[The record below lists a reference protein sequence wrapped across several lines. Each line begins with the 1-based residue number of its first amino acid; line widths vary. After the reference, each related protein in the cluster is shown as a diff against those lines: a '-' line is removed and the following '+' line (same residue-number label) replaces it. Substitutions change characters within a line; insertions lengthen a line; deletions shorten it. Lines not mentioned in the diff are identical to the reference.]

1 MGDLQDKAVFPG
13 AMEVTSVLQGLSYGY
28 SAVYLVDLIQGLLTP
43 YALMTN
49 VASDMVDVIRQGT
62 DFEELFRTFGE
73 RYVSKEDRAG
83 YLKSTKLS
91 NVVEQLKTNQRYTL
105 TFSRKNSSGVMEL
118 VQMSFTRLDT
128 DPAPTK
134 AIMTIK
140 AIADN
145 DDILDDEFASQ
156 LYHEGLSASKLVTG
170 QRLAI
175 KSMLGLCDEIYLVDC
190 TTTLVSPLDVSGFV
204 RGYSTISPI
213 KVPFETALRTALGKN
228 IVEED
233 QSLLTD
239 NLSYAALAG
248 AFGENDNL
256 EYTYHTRNADGSTQ
270 TRSIRAVRVGAPD
283 SPDCIVIG
291 FSNGK
296 PAVHE
301 HDAQNEEPGLDHFH
315 IVYDIDLNC
324 GAYRAIRTL
333 PRVKQAIEDKPH
345 VHDALRAIVET
356 LVEASFSSGMSLF
369 LDETTWRERFQS
381 SSILMCE
388 FLSAYAGWCR
398 CSLVPSAYGS
408 DGKPQNVLL
417 MVEAIQAQVTNLNRL
432 TELSEIVSG
441 AGIGTWR
448 IRRYSGQ
455 APALWCD
462 ETMLKMLG
470 VDPETQID
478 PEQLY
483 YVWHFRISGEDR
495 ERVAE
500 CLDNLEHGIRD
511 EVDFLWLDPVK
522 KEMYMRMGGSCTQVP
537 GKGVVLR
544 GYCYDVERI
553 VKEQRIRSEELNNA
567 LAEMEHANRSKT
579 MFLNSMSHD
588 IRTPMN
594 AIMGFTNLAMEHL
607 DDTDMV
613 KNYLEKINTSSAHLL
628 SLINDVLDMS
638 RIESGKVSI
647 NENLC
652 HLPNVMHDLAS
663 IVQSDLRAK
672 QLSFS
677 INAEDI
683 QNEDVYC
690 DKLRLDQVLINI
702 LSNAMKFTQE
712 HGTIKLSVRQTP
724 CEADG
729 RAIYQFTVTDNGIG
743 MSRDFVEHIFEPF
756 EREQT
761 ATVSGIQGAGLGM
774 SICKNIVDM
783 MGGTIDV
790 HSKPDVG
797 TSVTVSLR
805 LRVAGE
811 HEGVDTSRLEGLRAL
826 VVDDDLDS
834 CAATTKLLRGIG
846 MEVQWATSGKEAV
859 FAAELARD
867 SKDEFALCLVDWA
880 MPDMNGVECTRLL
893 RKVIAPD
900 TPVLLLSAYDCDD
913 VKPEAV
919 DAGVNGFASKPL
931 FASDFIKVI
940 APSFGLEDPTLDSST
955 HAADV
960 DKAQFVGK
968 HALLVEDNELNLEI
982 AQTILEQFGIRV
994 TCAANGQE
1002 AVDKMALNEYDI
1014 VFMDIQMPVMDG
1026 LEATRQIRHL
1036 GTKGAT
1042 SIPIV
1047 AMTANAFDE
1056 DRKEAY
1062 FAGVSAYLTKPIEID
1077 RLTEVL
1083 AEFL

>member
-1 MGDLQDKAVFPG
+1 
-13 AMEVTSVLQGLSYGY
+13 MEVTSVLQGLSYGY
-28 SAVYLVDLIQGLLTP
+28 SAVYLVDLVEGRLTP
-43 YALMTN
+43 YALMSN

-62 DFEELFRTFGE
+62 DFEELFQTFGE

-91 NVVEQLKTNQRYTL
+91 NVVEQLKTKQRYTL
-105 TFSRKNSSGVMEL
+105 TFSRKNATGIMEL

-128 DPAPTK
+128 DPVPTK

-145 DDILDDEFASQ
+145 DYVPDDEFASQ

-190 TTTLVSPLDVSGFV
+190 TTTLVSPVDIGGFV
-204 RGYSTISPI
+204 RGYTQISPV
-213 KVPFETALRTALGKN
+213 KLPFETALHTALGN
-228 IVEED
+228 NVVEED
-233 QSLLTD
+233 QRKLTS
-239 NLSYAALAG
+239 NFSYAALAA
-248 AFGENDNL
+248 AFGSSNNL
-256 EYTYHTRNADGSTQ
+256 HYTYRSLLEDGSEQ
-270 TRSIRAVRVGAPD
+270 THHIRAVRVGSPD
-283 SPDCIVIG
+283 SPDCFVIG
-291 FSNGK
+291 FSGNQ
-296 PAVHE
+296 PAAQE
-301 HDAQNEEPGLDHFH
+301 PDAQNEEPRLDHFH
-315 IVYDIDLNC
+315 IVYDINLES

-333 PRVKQAIEDKPH
+333 PRVDKAIEGYPH
-345 VHDALRAIVET
+345 AQDALQMVAQN
-356 LVEASFSSGMSLF
+356 LVEASFTSGMSLF
-369 LDETTWRERFQS
+369 LDVSTWCERFKTS
-381 SSILMCE
+381 SLLTSE
-388 FLSAYAGWCR
+388 FLSAFAGWCR
-398 CSLVPSAYGS
+398 CSLVPSAYCD
-408 DGKPQNVLL
+408 DGRPKNVLL
-417 MVEAIQAQVTNLNRL
+417 MVEAIQTQVTNLNRL

-462 ETMLKMLG
+462 ETMLNMLG
-470 VDPETQID
+470 VDPEMQID

-483 YVWHFRISGEDR
+483 YVWYFRISEDDR
-495 ERVAE
+495 DRVAE
-500 CLDNLEHGIRD
+500 CLDNLEQGIRD
-511 EVDFLWLDPVK
+511 EVDFVWLDPVK
-522 KEMYMRMGGSCTQVP
+522 KETYMRMGGSCAQVP
-537 GKGVVLR
+537 GKGAVLR
-544 GYCYDVERI
+544 GYCYDVETI
-553 VKEQRIRSEELNNA
+553 VKEQRIRREELASA
-567 LAEMEHANRSKT
+567 LAQMEHANRSKT

-594 AIMGFTNLAMEHL
+594 AIMGFTNLAIEHL
-607 DDTDMV
+607 EETDTV
-613 KNYLEKINTSSAHLL
+613 KSYLDKINTSSAHLL

-647 NENLC
+647 SENLC
-652 HLPNVMHDLAS
+652 HLPNVMHDLGA

-672 QLSFS
+672 NLSFS

-712 HGTIKLSVRQTP
+712 NGTIKLTVRQMP
-724 CEADG
+724 SEADG

-743 MSRDFVEHIFEPF
+743 MSREFVEHIFEPF

-790 HSKPDVG
+790 QSKPGVG

-811 HEGVDTSRLEGLRAL
+811 DEGIDASLLEGMRAL

-834 CAATTKLLRGIG
+834 CAATTKLLRSMGLK
-846 MEVQWATSGKEAV
+846 VQWATSGKEAV

-867 SKDEFALCLVDWA
+867 SSDEFSLCLVDWA

-893 RKVIAPD
+893 RKVIKPE
-900 TPVLLLSAYDCDD
+900 TPVLLLSAYDCGDIE
-913 VKPEAV
+913 PEARE
-919 DAGVNGFASKPL
+919 AGVTGFANKPL
-931 FASDFIKVI
+931 FASDFLKVV
-940 APSFGLEDPTLDSST
+940 APSFGLEQPEPEAT
-955 HAADV
+955 AQAVDV
-960 DKAQFVGK
+960 DRSQFAGK
-968 HALLVEDNELNLEI
+968 RALLVEDNALNLEI
-982 AQTILEQFGIRV
+982 AQTILEEFGLHV
-994 TCAANGQE
+994 TPAANGQE
-1002 AVDKMALNEYDI
+1002 AVDKMALGEYDI

-1036 GTKGAT
+1036 GTRT
-1042 SIPIV
+1042 SESVPIV

-1062 FAGVSAYLTKPIEID
+1062 FAGVSAYLTKPIEVD
-1077 RLTEVL
+1077 KLTQIM